1 MNELNQR
8 DQLTGLPERAHL
20 WSKLSEIIRQI
31 ERNGTFCGVL
41 LVKINQLNELAKHI
55 GNDGI
60 DQYLILLAERFKK
73 SLWDMDAAFR
83 FKDDQ
88 FVIVANSIN
97 RPEDIH
103 VVMKKLQEYLA
114 IECTIKKIKI
124 SPSTNIG
131 IVLLPTDGTEIDE
144 IMLNATS
151 ALSKSNPLGD
161 NQYYYFNQELGC
173 KIYEQESVKSAILAT
188 LADES
193 FVLHLQPKIN
203 VESNKVSGVE
213 TLVRMRDSEG
223 NIVSPNEFIP
233 IAENSSLI
241 LQIGDWV
248 LSKAHSLSLEWQQ
261 NGHQDLSISVNI
273 SDVQFKNGASL
284 LSKLHKLAMAN
295 DGKASNLILE
305 IGEDIILKDVELA
318 TALLN
323 EIHQLGFQ
331 VSIDGFGSGS
341 INLSVLK
348 DLKIDEI
355 KIDRQFLE
363 NVPSAEKDTSILKSM
378 IMLGKSMNLR
388 VVAMGVEQ
396 KEQIEILKNNHCDE
410 FQGFYISKP
419 ILSSEFLKWLEE
431 YSK

>member
-1 MNELNQR
+1 
-8 DQLTGLPERAHL
+8 
-20 WSKLSEIIRQI
+20 
-31 ERNGTFCGVL
+31 
-41 LVKINQLNELAKHI
+41 
-55 GNDGI
+55 
-60 DQYLILLAERFKK
+60 
-73 SLWDMDAAFR
+73 
-83 FKDDQ
+83 
-88 FVIVANSIN
+88 
-97 RPEDIH
+97 
-103 VVMKKLQEYLA
+103 
-114 IECTIKKIKI
+114 
-124 SPSTNIG
+124 
-131 IVLLPTDGTEIDE
+131 
-144 IMLNATS
+144 
-151 ALSKSNPLGD
+151 
-161 NQYYYFNQELGC
+161 
-173 KIYEQESVKSAILAT
+173 
-188 LADES
+188 
-193 FVLHLQPKIN
+193 
-203 VESNKVSGVE
+203 
-213 TLVRMRDSEG
+213 
-223 NIVSPNEFIP
+223 
-233 IAENSSLI
+233 
-241 LQIGDWV
+241 
-248 LSKAHSLSLEWQQ
+248 
-261 NGHQDLSISVNI
+261 
-273 SDVQFKNGASL
+273 
-284 LSKLHKLAMAN
+284 MAN

-419 ILSSEFLKWLEE
+419 ILSSEFIKWLEE